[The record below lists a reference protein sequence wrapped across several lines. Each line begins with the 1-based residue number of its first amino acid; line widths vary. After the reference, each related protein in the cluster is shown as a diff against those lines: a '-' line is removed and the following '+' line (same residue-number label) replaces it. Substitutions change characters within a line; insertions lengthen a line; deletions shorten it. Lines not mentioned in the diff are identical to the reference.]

1 MMRISL
7 MILLLLEC
15 VVVISADLLQ
25 ELRTALLFCWGVCKG
40 HPQGMQGYFS
50 MVEGI
55 TLGLW
60 DLSKLSVELN

>member
-1 MMRISL
+1 

-40 HPQGMQGYFS
+40 HPQGCKGHSQGRRGHSGTF
-50 MVEGI
+50 
-55 TLGLW
+55 GL
-60 DLSKLSVELN
+60 LKGMIGLC